1 MHIKHYDEKGNLCI
15 SFYSEEDMQIYV
27 KELQGN
33 SEKFCVMMSNI
44 TLASNIGLEEAEN
57 IIHSIFD
64 ALDVAIIFDLTTEHN
79 N

>member
-1 MHIKHYDEKGNLCI
+1 MHIKHYNEKGNLCI
-15 SFYSEEDMQIYV
+15 SFYSEDMQIYL
-27 KELQGN
+27 KELQDS
-33 SEKFCVMMSNI
+33 SEKFCVMMSDI

-79 N
+79 R